1 MIESVTKQIVELGL
15 NMIVEGLGYYDE
27 LLRINKDMLKYWYIV
42 KKDETTLIS
51 RLGSIKYHKT
61 LFINKVTNERSYLL
75 DRLMGLSAHTR
86 LTENLVAKI
95 LSEAAEEI

>member
-15 NMIVEGLGYYDE
+15 NMIVEGLRYYDE
-27 LLRINKDMLKYWYIV
+27 LLRINKDMRKYWYIV

-61 LFINKVTNERSYLL
+61 LFINKVTNERSSAKTPNS
-75 DRLMGLSAHTR
+75 RLIFS
-86 LTENLVAKI
+86 
-95 LSEAAEEI
+95 SEANKYTT